1 MLASTCVELAF
12 LVFDEFIIF
21 FPLAFRLEA
30 SKKLR
35 NFRNFLP
42 PCAFLKPTLRSTAGD
57 LPPVYDELFIG
68 WRSSRDATRVKTPF
82 FKRQVNPSTT
92 QRRFLCV
99 MRAEHTFRATFPAD
113 TANDS

>member
-1 MLASTCVELAF
+1 VELAF

-21 FPLAFRLEA
+21 FLSLSA
-30 SKKLR
+30 SKRAKKLR

-68 WRSSRDATRVKTPF
+68 WKSPRDATWVKTPF